1 MFPEETIHCVEW
13 AREKFNKMFGQ
24 KPKSLQ
30 KIVEEGENIN
40 TVSSSDIISLK
51 DGLKLLR
58 KRPKNFGDCV
68 EHARYQFEKL
78 FNHDARQLLHCY
90 PLDAKTKE
98 GNLFWTLPKRPPTPA
113 VFDKDNLLHASFI

>member
-68 EHARYQFEKL
+68 EHARY
-78 FNHDARQLLHCY
+78 
-90 PLDAKTKE
+90 
-98 GNLFWTLPKRPPTPA
+98 
-113 VFDKDNLLHASFI
+113 